1 MEDDNE
7 ILLEALNEINQ
18 LPRQHASFYNWPDK
32 KTKEAGIVDDFLDPN
47 HHCGMHSFTCFEL
60 EENDPPDAWVFDSS
74 GGRTALEIVELV
86 NEKAIRAQIK
96 GDLTKYWVETLRWRE
111 LGYFKCRV
119 NEIVSEKDKKCGHLF
134 AEGAAV
140 QLLLHSDETY
150 VLTYCHK
157 HLKQGLEL
165 TFGRFERVWL
175 LLSYDPKIKKCPLM
189 ELT

>member
-7 ILLEALNEINQ
+7 ILLEALNEINR
-18 LPRQHASFYNWPDK
+18 LERQHAGYFNWPNK
-32 KTKEAGIVDDFLDPN
+32 KEKEAGITNEFLN
-47 HHCGMHSFTCFEL
+47 SGLHCGRHSFTCFEL

-74 GGRTALEIVELV
+74 GGRAALEIVELV
-86 NEKAIRAQIK
+86 SQSAIEAHKNGDMEKYRK
-96 GDLTKYWVETLRWRE
+96 EFTRWRE

-134 AEGAAV
+134 SEGVPV

-150 VLTYCHK
+150 LLAYYRDHF
-157 HLKQGLEL
+157 KQGLAL
-165 TFGRFERVWL
+165 TICRFERVWL
-175 LLSYDPKIKKCPLM
+175 LMSPYETPKKRRLV

>member
-1 MEDDNE
+1 MEKY
-7 ILLEALNEINQ
+7 
-18 LPRQHASFYNWPDK
+18 R
-32 KTKEAGIVDDFLDPN
+32 KE
-47 HHCGMHSFTCFEL
+47 FT
-60 EENDPPDAWVFDSS
+60 
-74 GGRTALEIVELV
+74 
-86 NEKAIRAQIK
+86 
-96 GDLTKYWVETLRWRE
+96 RWRE

-165 TFGRFERVWL
+165 TSSRFERVWL

-189 ELT
+189 KLT

>member
-7 ILLEALNEINQ
+7 ILLEALNEINR
-18 LPRQHASFYNWPDK
+18 LERQHAGYFNWPNK
-32 KTKEAGIVDDFLDPN
+32 KEKEAGITNEFLN
-47 HHCGMHSFTCFEL
+47 SGLHCGRHSFTCFEL

-74 GGRTALEIVELV
+74 GGRAALEIVELV
-86 NEKAIRAQIK
+86 SQSAIEAHKNGDMEKYRK
-96 GDLTKYWVETLRWRE
+96 EFTRWRE

-165 TFGRFERVWL
+165 TSSRFERVWL

-189 ELT
+189 KLT